1 MMRKFLNILITSL
14 ILASCTTNE
23 KIADSKE
30 KPFRSVTAANKC
42 EDLFKPKIQLHV
54 IDNDL
59 SKKEKKAV
67 HEATLELMTEVLPKS
82 INDTFWKVI
91 EQMSR
96 NEDTKIKLDSNKMV
110 LTKRINANLNLHST
124 YMYEPNT
131 NVFVLRK
138 IEYTEKN
145 RDTQLLTS
153 EPLNKQSGKIN
164 EDLSLQISELAAG
177 NQDRTIGVLAHIPHS
192 IYKKIQN
199 EMKNLDLFTTHELLK
214 ISQLSPKNRMAKYQF
229 MIAGRKIRNFIVRDF
244 MEELIKKPIKTI
256 VISVASITILS
267 HTDFIKNIV
276 SIKQETPEWVA
287 PSVVKMAGRYP
298 DSTQAEIVHLMK
310 AINNSEKQTV
320 KILEKDFEAKNKLV
334 NIDDVDQFTIQ
345 ADPVNNKTYFVM
357 SHENQNGRMDIYS
370 VEIDPSQY
378 PQLSKQVQV
387 ASAEAHPG
395 ESK

>member
-1 MMRKFLNILITSL
+1 MMTKILNLLI
-14 ILASCTTNE
+14 ASFIFVSCSTNE
-23 KIADSKE
+23 KIADCNDEPS
-30 KPFRSVTAANKC
+30 RTIAAANKC
-42 EDLFKPKIQLHV
+42 EDLFKPRIQLHV
-54 IDNDL
+54 VENDP

-67 HEATLELMTEVLPKS
+67 HEATLELMTEVMPKS

-96 NEDTKIKLDSNKMV
+96 NEDTKIKLDSDKMV
-110 LTKRINANLNLHST
+110 LTKQVNTNLNLHST
-124 YMYEPNT
+124 YVYEPNT

-145 RDTQLLTS
+145 RNTELLSS
-153 EPLNKQSGKIN
+153 EPLHKKSGKLN
-164 EDLSLQISELAAG
+164 EDLSLKISELASG
-177 NQDRTIGVLAHIPHS
+177 KHDRTIGIPAYIPHN
-192 IYKKIQN
+192 IHKKIES
-199 EMKNLDLFTTHELLK
+199 EMKNLSLFTTHELLK

-229 MIAGRKIRNFIVRDF
+229 MLAGRKIRKFIVNDF

-298 DSTQAEIVHLMK
+298 ASTQAEIVHLMK
-310 AINNSEKQTV
+310 EINNNDKESI
-320 KILEKDFEAKNKLV
+320 KILEKDFETKSKLV

-345 ADPVNNKTYFVM
+345 ADTKNDKTYFVM
-357 SHENQNGRMDIYS
+357 SHENQNGSMDIYS
-370 VEIDPSQY
+370 VEINPVKY
-378 PQLSKQVQV
+378 PELAKQVQI
-387 ASAEAHPG
+387 ASTEAHPG
-395 ESK
+395 ETN